1 MSRSIENFKP
11 LLSWFYLGIAL
22 TVLYSV
28 LHHRGFLPEPSM
40 WLNII
45 RSETTFVPNY
55 EKSQDSQVNTP
66 LMQLIPKGTPVHL
79 LVEKSARKLS
89 VYSSGKWIKSYPV
102 VFGSENTH
110 PKIVEGDMRTPE
122 GLYRVIDVYDHQDW
136 SKFIWLDYP
145 NTQDWQ
151 RHFLAKWKGKVSWL
165 LPIGGE
171 IGIHG
176 VPYGTD
182 SWIDL
187 KNDWTLGCIS
197 LKNQDVIELSEFI
210 RPGTEVL
217 IVP

>member
-1 MSRSIENFKP
+1 VKQTAKNIWMPRHKHSDKVWDFGVNLIRKCPGTFVGETVIDLLRGTSMSQSIKNFKT
-11 LLSWFYLGIAL
+11 LLGWFYLGIAL

-45 RSETTFVPNY
+45 RSETIFVPNY

-122 GLYRVIDVYDHQDW
+122 GLYRVIDV
-136 SKFIWLDYP
+136 
-145 NTQDWQ
+145 
-151 RHFLAKWKGKVSWL
+151 
-165 LPIGGE
+165 
-171 IGIHG
+171 
-176 VPYGTD
+176 
-182 SWIDL
+182 
-187 KNDWTLGCIS
+187 
-197 LKNQDVIELSEFI
+197 
-210 RPGTEVL
+210 
-217 IVP
+217 